1 MATVNWSTLPASSN
15 ALTTE
20 LNSLANGSNKIMTS
34 SIDNTTTGHL
44 FAAVEMSVAT
54 QGSARSAGAYIALY
68 IVKSVDGT
76 NFEMGSDSVTP
87 GANALVG
94 VFPFDAATT
103 ARRVAIIVQ
112 LPPTKYYYLVQNQTG
127 QALAAS
133 GNTLI
138 YAPFDEVV
146 A

>member
-20 LNSLANGSNKIMTS
+20 VNSLASGSNKIMTS
-34 SIDNTTTGHL
+34 SLDNTTTGHL
-44 FAAVEMSVAT
+44 FAAVEMKLAT
-54 QGSARSAGAYIALY
+54 QGSARSAGAYVALY

-76 NFEMGSDSVTP
+76 NFEMGGDALTP
-87 GANALVG
+87 AASALAG
-94 VFPFDAATT
+94 VFPYDAATT
-103 ARRVAIIVQ
+103 ARQVAIIVQ
-112 LPPTKYYYLVQNQTG
+112 IPPTKFYFLVQNNTG
-127 QALAAS
+127 QAFAAS

-138 YAPFDEVV
+138 YAMFDEVV